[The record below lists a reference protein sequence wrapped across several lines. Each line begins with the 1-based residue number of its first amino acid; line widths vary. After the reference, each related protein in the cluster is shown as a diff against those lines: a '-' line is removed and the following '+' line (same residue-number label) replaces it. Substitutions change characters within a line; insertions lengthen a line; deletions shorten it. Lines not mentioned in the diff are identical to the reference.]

1 MKGLISVIL
10 IIVSWQAASMLGWLN
25 PYLLP
30 PPSKVLYAFSDEAAG
45 GMLFVHLAASLKRVL
60 SGLSLAFI
68 AAVPLGVLAASSAA
82 IRAYLLPVLEMLRPI
97 PPIAWIPLAI
107 LWFGIKG
114 SGASAFITFIA
125 AFFPLFLH
133 TFSGVRHIEEIHLNA
148 ARTLGAGRKML
159 LLDVALPSALPF
171 IVTGLRVSLG
181 FAWMSVIAAE
191 LMAATSGLGYMIE
204 MNRSMMNIPNVM
216 CGMITIG
223 ATGYIMNDAILRLER
238 RFSWKPERQ
247 EE

>member
-1 MKGLISVIL
+1 MLTGLV
-10 IIVSWQAASMLGWLN
+10 
-25 PYLLP
+25 
-30 PPSKVLYAFSDEAAG
+30 
-45 GMLFVHLAASLKRVL
+45 
-60 SGLSLAFI
+60 LAFL
-68 AAVPLGVLAASSAA
+68 AAVPLGVLAASRAGV
-82 IRAYLLPVLEMLRPI
+82 RAYLNPVLELLRPV

-114 SGASAFITFIA
+114 NGASAFITFIA

-133 TFSGVRHIEEIHLNA
+133 TFSGVRHIEQIHLNA
-148 ARTLGAGRKML
+148 ARALGAGRRML
-159 LLDVALPSALPF
+159 LLDVALPSALPY

-191 LMAATSGLGYMIE
+191 LVSSSSGLGYMIE
-204 MNRSMMNIPNVM
+204 MNRSMLNIPAVI

-223 ATGYIMNDAILRLER
+223 AAGYLMNEAIVRVER
-238 RFSWKPERQ
+238 RFSWKPGRQ

>member
-1 MKGLISVIL
+1 MKGLVSVIL
-10 IIVSWQAASMLGWLN
+10 IAAAWQAASLLGWLN

-30 PPSKVLYAFSDEAAG
+30 PPTKVLYAFKDAAQG
-45 GMLFVHLAASLKRVL
+45 GILFIYLAASLRRVL
-60 SGLSLAFI
+60 TGLALGFA
-68 AAVPLGVLAASSAA
+68 AAVPLGVLAASRAGV
-82 IRAYLLPVLEMLRPI
+82 RAYLLPVIELLRPV

-114 SGASAFITFIA
+114 NGASNFITFIA
-125 AFFPLFLH
+125 AFFPPFLH

-148 ARTLGAGRKML
+148 ARTLGADRKML
-159 LLDVALPSALPF
+159 LFDVAIPSALPF
-171 IVTGLRVSLG
+171 IVTGLRISLG

-191 LMAATSGLGYMIE
+191 LIASTSGLGYMIE

-223 ATGYIMNDAILRLER
+223 ATGYLMNEAIVRVER
-238 RFSWKPERQ
+238 RFSWKPGRQ
-247 EE
+247 DK

>member
-1 MKGLISVIL
+1 MKGLISVIF
-10 IIVSWQAASMLGWLN
+10 IAAAWQGASLLGWLN

-30 PPSKVLYAFSDEAAG
+30 APTKVLYAFKDATEG
-45 GMLFVHLAASLKRVL
+45 GMLFTHLAASLRRVL
-60 SGLSLAFI
+60 TGLGLAFI
-68 AAVPLGVLAASSAA
+68 VAVPLGVLAASRAA
-82 IRAYLLPVLEMLRPI
+82 IRAYLLPVIELLRPV

-114 SGASAFITFIA
+114 NAASAFITFIA

-148 ARTLGAGRKML
+148 ARTLGADRKML
-159 LLDVALPSALPF
+159 LFDVAIPSALPF
-171 IVTGLRVSLG
+171 IVTGLRISLG

-191 LMAATSGLGYMIE
+191 LIASTSGLGYMIE

-216 CGMITIG
+216 CGMVTIG
-223 ATGYIMNDAILRLER
+223 ATGYLMNEAIVRVER
-238 RFSWKPERQ
+238 RFSWKPGRQ
-247 EE
+247 EK

>member
-1 MKGLISVIL
+1 MKGLVSVIL
-10 IIVSWQAASMLGWLN
+10 IAAAWQAASLLGWLN

-30 PPSKVLYAFSDEAAG
+30 PPTKVLCAFKDAAQG
-45 GMLFVHLAASLKRVL
+45 GILFIYLAASLRRVL
-60 SGLSLAFI
+60 TGLALGFA
-68 AAVPLGVLAASSAA
+68 AAVPLGVLAASRAG
-82 IRAYLLPVLEMLRPI
+82 IRAYLLPVIELLRPV

-114 SGASAFITFIA
+114 NGASNFITFIA

-148 ARTLGAGRKML
+148 ARTLGADRKML
-159 LLDVALPSALPF
+159 LFDVAIPSALPF
-171 IVTGLRVSLG
+171 IVTGLRISLG

-191 LMAATSGLGYMIE
+191 LIASTSGLGYMIE

-216 CGMITIG
+216 CGMVTIG
-223 ATGYIMNDAILRLER
+223 ATGYLMNEAIVRVER
-238 RFSWKPERQ
+238 RFSWKPGRQ
-247 EE
+247 EK